1 MAGPEQR
8 ADSLRQSMEKMV
20 TRLDKDNLRPV
31 QKESYLCMARCCD
44 TAAGPAELQQCANRC
59 EQGVHVKHSI
69 IQSAMAD
76 FQNRVQRC
84 VQRCQ
89 DAAQESL
96 PIKPSEKDIA
106 RAQDKLANCAAD
118 CAQEYERQIP
128 KLEKS
133 IVEQLARA

>member
-1 MAGPEQR
+1 M
-8 ADSLRQSMEKMV
+8 LR
-20 TRLDKDNLRPV
+20 NPLR
-31 QKESYLCMARCCD
+31 S
-44 TAAGPAELQQCANRC
+44 ANRC

-106 RAQDKLANCAAD
+106 RAQVGCGGGLGVVPA
-118 CAQEYERQIP
+118 
-128 KLEKS
+128 
-133 IVEQLARA
+133 VEGQQPHL